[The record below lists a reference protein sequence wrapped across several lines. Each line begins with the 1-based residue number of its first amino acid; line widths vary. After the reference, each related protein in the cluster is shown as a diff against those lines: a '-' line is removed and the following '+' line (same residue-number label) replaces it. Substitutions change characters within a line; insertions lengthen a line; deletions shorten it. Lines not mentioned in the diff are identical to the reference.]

1 MTVIL
6 QYVVVC
12 ASFFDI
18 VCLCI
23 YINSIVNYEKQLL
36 NFARSYIE
44 YNQNSFKIEKGGIL
58 PKDADDNK
66 DKERQFTEVV
76 KSIGDLDK
84 TAEILRKELQKLKS
98 DRLSRNADYADLQMA
113 FQTADAI
120 DSASAMVFVCYM
132 RDDANEHG
140 ERMDWGLSAQAFEVA
155 DIQSIG
161 ACIENMLLVAES
173 MSIASLWVCD
183 VLYAESAISVAFGM
197 EYPLV
202 AAVLLGKA
210 ALQQSARED
219 LSQKAKWYV

>member
-1 MTVIL
+1 MSEIKTNTVYKRHSTRNFDPSYAISRNTLEQIL
-6 QYVVVC
+6 NAGLRAPSPKNRQPWTFLVLENKR
-12 ASFFDI
+12 DI
-18 VCLCI
+18 H
-23 YINSIVNYEKQLL
+23 K
-36 NFARSYIE
+36 A
-44 YNQNSFKIEKGGIL
+44 
-58 PKDADDNK
+58 
-66 DKERQFTEVV
+66 
-76 KSIGDLDK
+76 
-84 TAEILRKELQKLKS
+84 AEILRKELQKLKS

-113 FQTADAI
+113 FQTADTI

-219 LSQKAKWYV
+219 LSQKAKWYA